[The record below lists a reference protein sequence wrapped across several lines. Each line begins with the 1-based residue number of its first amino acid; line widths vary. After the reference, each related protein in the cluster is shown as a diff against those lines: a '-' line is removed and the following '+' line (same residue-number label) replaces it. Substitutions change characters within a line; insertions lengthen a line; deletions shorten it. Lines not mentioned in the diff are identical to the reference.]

1 MSDTAPLPIPAPRA
15 PLAAPAEAPAPADAS
30 APRRRRL
37 GARDL
42 TLMVAAAVLLVAALV
57 AAAWA
62 GVAFSGGTPVGG
74 GSIGGRA
81 GVSGAAGPVDGAVLA
96 GDGDPSRDQDATGVA
111 DGVVPDGTSAFDVDV
126 PGLAGLDPRLLDALQ
141 RAATDASSDGVDVVV
156 NSGWRS
162 AAHQEQLLRDAV
174 AQYGSA
180 REAARWVATPAT
192 SAHVS
197 GDAVD
202 IGSWDA
208 TDWFSQ
214 NGADYDLCQIYE
226 NESWHYELRDGAA
239 TDGCPP
245 MYRDPTEDPRMRA

>member
-1 MSDTAPLPIPAPRA
+1 MPDTAPLALTPSRP
-15 PLAAPAEAPAPADAS
+15 PLPGPPAAPS
-30 APRRRRL
+30 AGRRRL
-37 GARDL
+37 GARDVAL
-42 TLMVAAAVLLVAALV
+42 TGAAALLLVALLV
-57 AAAWA
+57 GAGWA
-62 GVAFSGGTPVGG
+62 GVAFSRGLSVGG
-74 GSIGGRA
+74 SSSSSSSVGDDG
-81 GVSGAAGPVDGAVLA
+81 AGPVRSADLTGV
-96 GDGDPSRDQDATGVA
+96 GGPSRDQGATGEA
-111 DGVVPDGTSAFDVDV
+111 GGVLPDGTSAFDVDV
-126 PGLAGLDPRLLDALQ
+126 PGLAGLEPRLLDALQ

-162 AAHQEQLLRDAV
+162 AAYQQQLLDDAV
-174 AQYGSA
+174 AKYGSA
-180 REAARWVATPAT
+180 REAARWVALPTT
-192 SAHVS
+192 SAHVG